1 MIMMNW
7 TEDMEHKAKDILIV
21 GNSYKYDSNGNRV
34 RKTSLTGTTTYAY
47 DKLGQLAE
55 EAGSY
60 IQKSY
65 GYDKAGQIQKNHY
78 DEQGSVSH
86 IIRGEDKENGVV
98 IGSELRSGNI
108 WKNVELP

>member
-21 GNSYKYDSNGNRV
+21 GNSYKMTQTEIVS

-47 DKLGQLAE
+47 DKLGQLPEE

-86 IIRGEDKENGVV
+86 TIRGEDKENGV
-98 IGSELRSGNI
+98 IIS
-108 WKNVELP
+108 

>member
-1 MIMMNW
+1 M
-7 TEDMEHKAKDILIV
+7 
-21 GNSYKYDSNGNRV
+21 
-34 RKTSLTGTTTYAY
+34 TGTTTYAY